1 MKPIAHKGFSIILT
15 NELYWSKA
23 YQSLTLSARNLLWC
37 MVAELKFSGKRGS
50 KKNPFCYINN
60 GMIAFT
66 EYEWKEQGLG
76 ASATYLR
83 ARNQL
88 IEVGFIR
95 ITYQGGFARGDM
107 NRYELLFIEGVKRD
121 DKRWKRYPDE
131 NWKDEIPTSKN
142 FSVGKKT
149 RFKKSKN
156 TLKNDTLNGT
166 NPPKE
171 LDPSKETSL
180 KDKGVTVVFEPSKT
194 SVG

>member
-37 MVAELKFSGKRGS
+37 MVAELKYTGKRGS
-50 KKNPFCYINN
+50 KKHPFCYTNN
-60 GMIAFT
+60 GKIAFT
-66 EYEWKEQGLG
+66 EYEWKKQGLG

-88 IEVGFIR
+88 IEVGFIK
-95 ITYQGGFARGDM
+95 ITYRGGFACGDM

-131 NWKDEIPTSKN
+131 NWKNEIPTSKD
-142 FSVGKKT
+142 FPIGKRT

-171 LDPSKETSL
+171 LAPSKETSL
-180 KDKGVTVVFEPSKT
+180 KDKGVTDDFRPIKT
-194 SVG
+194 PVC

>member
-1 MKPIAHKGFSIILT
+1 MKPIAHKGFSVLLN

-37 MVAELKFSGKRGS
+37 MVAELKFAGS
-50 KKNPFCYINN
+50 RKKKTFAYTNN
-60 GMIAFT
+60 GKIAFT
-66 EYEWKEQGLG
+66 EYEWKKQNLG
-76 ASATYLR
+76 ASGTYLR

-95 ITYQGGFARGDM
+95 ITYRGGFACGDM

-131 NWKDEIPTSKN
+131 NWKDEIPTSKDLPI
-142 FSVGKKT
+142 GKKT
-149 RFKKSKN
+149 RFKKLKN

-171 LDPSKETSL
+171 LDPYKETSL
-180 KDKGVTVVFEPSKT
+180 IDKGVTDDFKPNKT
-194 SVG
+194 SIG

>member
-1 MKPIAHKGFSIILT
+1 MKPIAHKGFSILLT

-37 MVAELKFSGKRGS
+37 MVAELKFTGS
-50 KKNPFCYINN
+50 RKKKTFAYTNN
-60 GMIAFT
+60 GKIAFT
-66 EYEWKEQGLG
+66 EYEWKKQRLG
-76 ASATYLR
+76 ASGTYLR

-95 ITYQGGFARGDM
+95 ITYRGGFACGDM

-131 NWKDEIPTSKN
+131 NWKDEIPTSKDLPI
-142 FSVGKKT
+142 GKKT

-156 TLKNDTLNGT
+156 TLKNDTLNGS
-166 NPPKE
+166 NHPNG
-171 LDPSKETSL
+171 LDPYEETSL
-180 KDKGVTVVFEPSKT
+180 MDKGVTNVFEPNKT
-194 SVG
+194 SIG

>member
-1 MKPIAHKGFSIILT
+1 MKPIAHKGFSILFT
-15 NELYWSKA
+15 NELQWSKA
-23 YQSLTLSARNLLWC
+23 YQSLTKSAQNLLWC
-37 MVAELKFSGKRGS
+37 MVAELKYTGKRGS
-50 KKNPFCYINN
+50 KKHPFYYTNN
-60 GMIAFT
+60 GKIAFT
-66 EYEWKEQGLG
+66 EYEWKKQGLG

-131 NWKDEIPTSKN
+131 NWKDEIPTSKD
-142 FSVGKKT
+142 FPIGKET

-171 LDPSKETSL
+171 LTPSKETSL
-180 KDKGVTVVFEPSKT
+180 KDKGVTDDF
-194 SVG
+194 

>member
-1 MKPIAHKGFSIILT
+1 MKPIAHKRFSILFT
-15 NELYWSKA
+15 NELQWSKA
-23 YQSLTLSARNLLWC
+23 YQSLTKSAQNLLWC
-37 MVAELKFSGKRGS
+37 MVAELKYTGKRGS
-50 KKNPFCYINN
+50 KKHPFCYTNN
-60 GMIAFT
+60 GKIAFT
-66 EYEWKEQGLG
+66 EYEWKKQGLG

-131 NWKDEIPTSKN
+131 NWKDEIPTSKD
-142 FSVGKKT
+142 FPIGKET

-156 TLKNDTLNGT
+156 TLKNDTLNGS
-166 NPPKE
+166 NHPNG
-171 LDPSKETSL
+171 LDPYEETSL
-180 KDKGVTVVFEPSKT
+180 MDKGVTDDFRPNKT
-194 SVG
+194 SIG